1 MIETEGEYQ
10 AALDRAWRLK
20 ERVPRSLV
28 LAIEAYEDEHYP
40 MDPPSLWARLAQSN
54 KTSSMIMAPWA
65 RWSSRT
71 SLRSRHCK
79 KSWPHINGRL
89 HQ

>member
-71 SLRSRHCK
+71 RLRSRHCK

>member
-40 MDPPSLWARLAQSN
+40 MDPPSLWARLAFWWDQRG
-54 KTSSMIMAPWA
+54 
-65 RWSSRT
+65 RWFG
-71 SLRSRHCK
+71 K
-79 KSWPHINGRL
+79 
-89 HQ
+89 